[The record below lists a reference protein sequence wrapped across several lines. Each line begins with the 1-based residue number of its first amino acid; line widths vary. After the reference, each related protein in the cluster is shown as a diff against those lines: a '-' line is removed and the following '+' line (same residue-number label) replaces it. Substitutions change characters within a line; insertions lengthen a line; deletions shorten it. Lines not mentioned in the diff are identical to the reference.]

1 MSIELLLVG
10 LAVMPFMVFSSAI
23 AATLV
28 CPAGP
33 DIGITVTLIVS
44 VFDVATKTAVT
55 IAVAVSFTPTT
66 SVAESKVNE
75 SAKIVALAGEIETT
89 HKGAISTARII

>member
-1 MSIELLLVG
+1 
-10 LAVMPFMVFSSAI
+10 
-23 AATLV
+23 LV

-44 VFDVATKTAVT
+44 VCDVATNTAVT

-66 SVAESKVNE
+66 SVAESKVIE
-75 SAKIVALAGEIETT
+75 SPIIVALAGLIEKTNN
-89 HKGAISTARII
+89 GASKTARII

>member
-1 MSIELLLVG
+1 
-10 LAVMPFMVFSSAI
+10 MPFMVFNSAI
-23 AATLV
+23 VATLA

-44 VFDVATKTAVT
+44 VFDDATNTAVT

-66 SVAESKVNE
+66 SVAESIVNE
-75 SAKIVALAGEIETT
+75 SAKIVALAGVTEKTNN
-89 HKGAISTARII
+89 GASKTARII